1 MPHESKEK
9 MNQPNTMK
17 EMPEAERPYE
27 KCEKMGAEKLT
38 DVELLAV
45 LLRTGSRGE
54 NAVSLA
60 RRILYG
66 AEDKG
71 ILGLHQ
77 FSLERLRKI
86 KGIGRV
92 KALELEACAE
102 LAKRLAKLKRKQR
115 FSVRSPRS
123 IAEYYMEQLRHE
135 KREKTLLLLLDGK
148 NRIIR
153 EHMISEGTVNLSMA
167 SSREI
172 FIEALK
178 YEAVYIILIHN
189 HPSGDPTPSMQDLKS
204 TKMIKKA
211 GDFMEIPLLDHIIIG
226 DCSYVSL
233 REQNLF

>member
-1 MPHESKEK
+1 MNTHLTVKQLPES
-9 MNQPNTMK
+9 
-17 EMPEAERPYE
+17 ERPYE
-27 KCEKMGAEKLT
+27 KAFEKGIESLSDA
-38 DVELLAV
+38 ELLAV
-45 LLRTGSRGE
+45 ILRTGTKKLRSIDLAY
-54 NAVSLA
+54 AVLNHKKEYPG
-60 RRILYG
+60 L
-66 AEDKG
+66 
-71 ILGLHQ
+71 LGLYYTTKED
-77 FSLERLRKI
+77 LMKI
-86 KGIGRV
+86 NGIGRV

-211 GDFMEIPLLDHIIIG
+211 GDFMEIPLLVHIIIG

>member
-1 MPHESKEK
+1 MGKYNS
-9 MNQPNTMK
+9 QTMK
-17 EMPEAERPYE
+17 NLPEQERPYE
-27 KCEKMGAEKLT
+27 KCWRQGAGSLT
-38 DVELLAV
+38 DAELLSV
-45 LLRTGSRGE
+45 ILRTGSRGE
-54 NAVSLA
+54 PALELS
-60 RRILYG
+60 RRILEQFPQG
-66 AEDKG
+66 GLLG
-71 ILGLHQ
+71 IYHV
-77 FSLERLRKI
+77 SLPDLTQIR
-86 KGIGRV
+86 GIGPV
-92 KALELEACAE
+92 KAVQLKCIAE
-102 LAKRLAKLKRKQR
+102 LSRRMAKAQAGSSLS
-115 FSVRSPRS
+115 FTDPETV
-123 IAEYYMEQLRHE
+123 AEYYMEQLRHE

>member
-1 MPHESKEK
+1 
-9 MNQPNTMK
+9 MK
-17 EMPEAERPYE
+17 I
-27 KCEKMGAEKLT
+27 
-38 DVELLAV
+38 
-45 LLRTGSRGE
+45 
-54 NAVSLA
+54 N
-60 RRILYG
+60 
-66 AEDKG
+66 
-71 ILGLHQ
+71 
-77 FSLERLRKI
+77 
-86 KGIGRV
+86 GIGRV